1 MDIPKWRVTESTYV
15 VQKPYLRLRK
25 DSIELP
31 NGTFIEDYYVREGP
45 GYAVI
50 FALTPQDEVVFVR
63 QFKYGSGKIMLEL
76 PAGYIDDGEEPAR
89 TAVRELAEETGYV
102 VDRPQFVGSF
112 AADPSS
118 SQARMH
124 LYFARNA
131 RKEREQN
138 LDVTEDIEVELYPLA
153 AVRALLIEGKVE
165 AIGQVAAIYTVLET
179 VLGPHGLSS
188 KGSE

>member
-1 MDIPKWRVTESTYV
+1 MDIPKWRVTASTYIV
-15 VQKPYLRLRK
+15 EKPFLRLRK
-25 DSIELP
+25 DSVELP
-31 NGTFIEDYYVREGP
+31 NGTVIEDYYVREGP

-50 FALTPQDEVVFVR
+50 FALTASNEVIFVR

-76 PAGYIDDGEEPAR
+76 PAGFIDAGEEPAQ

-102 VDRPQFVGSF
+102 VDTAQFVGSF

-131 RKEREQN
+131 RKERDQS
-138 LDVTEDIEVELYPLA
+138 LDITEDIEVELYSLA
-153 AVRALLIEGKVE
+153 AVRRLLIDGKVD
-165 AIGQVAAIYTVLET
+165 ALGQVAAIYTVLET
-179 VLGPHGLSS
+179 VVGRPGLSNTE
-188 KGSE
+188 SE